1 MQVLHHEDIE
11 ARPVAVAGAER
22 ATIRE
27 VFTAET
33 GAPTFAM
40 RVFELEPGGCT
51 PRHTHPWEH
60 EVYVLAGSGCVES
73 AEGSTPLAA
82 GMAVFVAP
90 NEVHSFRGAEDAG
103 LKFLCLIPVEQ
114 GCCR

>member
-1 MQVLHHEDIE
+1 MQVIDHQEID
-11 ARPVAVAGAER
+11 AAPVTAPGAER

-27 VFTAET
+27 IFTAAT

-40 RVFELEPGGCT
+40 RVFEVAAGGRT

-60 EVYVLAGSGCVES
+60 EVFVLEGSGTVEG
-73 AEGSTPLAA
+73 AEGATPLRP
-82 GMAVFVAP
+82 GRAVFVAP
-90 NEVHSFRGAEDAG
+90 NEVHSFCSAPDGA

-114 GCCR
+114 KCCR